1 MRVPPV
7 EVILSWPPPNYDNP
21 ETRGPANQIVALSLL
36 GIATIVLAIR
46 VYTRRYISNSFS
58 WDDIL
63 IILASIPATGF
74 VVLGVIASQEFG
86 WGRHVWD
93 MPVGMHTGSLQ
104 IGLASQILF
113 DLATSFT
120 KLSMLALMYRIAC
133 AASNKLRILVMTLQV
148 LISVNCIVFMLVS
161 MLQCRPLQLYWTL
174 SLEPQNC
181 IDEGTHI
188 LAASII
194 NTSTDFLVVLLP
206 LVIVRIVYA
215 GKLTSKQTVIVN
227 LLFGAGF
234 LATGAGVARTY
245 FTWMMNI
252 TSDSSWHA
260 WVNWMVSCIELFLG
274 IICTSIPATKPF
286 FNKYVPKMLSTARR
300 SRFSGRGGAALTE
313 PTTKTSAFTASNE
326 SIVGELTAFQA
337 EVKSPD
343 RRFSEATLNKPLP
356 PVAKN
361 HSVYTINIQLDEA
374 SLGPADR
381 TRTPGRR
388 MMEQTDMTLRPP
400 PSNFSRPRVLPHVR
414 CISDP
419 SSQHRLSIYGP
430 RTIRSESRNTNTTA
444 GESSRYSHIL
454 DDIESVYR
462 HSIHELEEEG
472 VALRAYSPHVRHSY
486 SAVPEPLKKHG
497 KSVSVST
504 FRG

>member
-1 MRVPPV
+1 MRAPPV

-21 ETRGPANQIVALSLL
+21 ETRGPANQIVALALL
-36 GIATIVLAIR
+36 GIATVLLAIR
-46 VYTRRYISNSFS
+46 IYARRYISNGFG

-63 IILASIPATGF
+63 IILASIPATAF
-74 VVLGVIASQEFG
+74 VVLGVIASQKFG

-93 MPVGMHTGSLQ
+93 MPAWMRTASLQ
-104 IGLASQILF
+104 VGLACQILF
-113 DLATSFT
+113 DLATSLT

-133 AASNKLRILVMTLQV
+133 AASNKLRILVMTLQII
-148 LISVNCIVFMLVS
+148 ISVNCLVFVLVS

-174 SLEPQNC
+174 SLKPQNC
-181 IDEGTHI
+181 IDEGTH
-188 LAASII
+188 LVAASII

-215 GKLTSKQTVIVN
+215 GKLTTRQTIIVN

-234 LATGAGVARTY
+234 LATAAGATRTY
-245 FTWMMNI
+245 FTWLV
-252 TSDSSWHA
+252 TTQPDVSWHA
-260 WVNWMVSCIELFLG
+260 WLNWLVSCIELFLG

-286 FNKYVPKMLSTARR
+286 FNKYVPKLLGTVRR
-300 SRFSGRGGAALTE
+300 SRFSERGGATLTE
-313 PTTKTSAFTASNE
+313 PITKASAFNSRASSE
-326 SIVGELTAFQA
+326 SVVGELAAFPA
-337 EVKSPD
+337 ERKSPAT

-356 PVAKN
+356 VVAKN
-361 HSVYTINIQLDEA
+361 QSVYTINIQLDES

-381 TRTPGRR
+381 TRAPGSRI
-388 MMEQTDMTLRPP
+388 MEQTDLAWRQP
-400 PSNFSRPRVLPHVR
+400 PSNFSRPRVYHAR
-414 CISDP
+414 CSSDP
-419 SSQHRLSIYGP
+419 SSQHRLSLHGP
-430 RTIRSESRNTNTTA
+430 RAIRSESRNTNTTA

-454 DDIESVYR
+454 DDVESAYR
-462 HSIHELEEEG
+462 YNIHEQEEG
-472 VALRAYSPHVRHSY
+472 RAYSPHVRHSY